1 MTMNTSVT
9 PFNYQGHD
17 FRTFADANGVLTFVA
32 ADVAVILG
40 HTSAKDM
47 TRSLDPDEKGGRLVP
62 TPGGEQEMTTITEAG
77 LYQAILQR
85 QTGRM
90 VDDAQRAAVKAFQ
103 RWVTHE
109 VLPSIRK
116 TGTYGA
122 PSLSGPELLARA
134 VIEAAQQ
141 IKELTGRAD
150 SAEQRVAELGPR
162 AFAFDRWLSGN
173 TAYSVDVVAKA
184 LRQAGAM
191 TGRNRLFDFMEKA
204 GWIFRQSGQW
214 KPKQHVIEQKLL
226 TVRLGSYEDSHTGEL
241 VSTTTVRITAKGAA
255 KLAALH
261 GVVQEDVAATLGGGE
276 PDAA

>member
-1 MTMNTSVT
+1 MTTDLNLFSYEGREV
-9 PFNYQGHD
+9 
-17 FRTFADANGVLTFVA
+17 RTITIDSDPWFVA
-32 ADVAVILG
+32 ADVCTVLEIGNSSDAL
-40 HTSAKDM
+40 
-47 TRSLDPDEKGGRLVP
+47 RRLDDDEKGVDSID
-62 TPGGEQEMTTITEAG
+62 TPGGVQQMAIVSEAG
-77 LYQAILQR
+77 LYALILGSRKPQAKPFR
-85 QTGRM
+85 
-90 VDDAQRAAVKAFQ
+90 

-109 VLPSIRK
+109 VIPAIRK

-214 KPKQHVIEQKLL
+214 KPKQWTVEQKLL

-241 VSTTTVRITAKGAA
+241 VPTTTIRITAKGAA

-276 PDAA
+276 SDAA